1 MSGLDLIARMIANP
15 RVLPSVERLIDLI
28 ERYTARMPDRPGAHD
43 QRRPVRTHGS
53 ADVRVL
59 AGAGR

>member
-28 ERYTARMPDRPGAHD
+28 EAIHR
-43 QRRPVRTHGS
+43 
-53 ADVRVL
+53 
-59 AGAGR
+59 